1 MVRLVALL
9 LCLGA
14 TGCTAPEYNKP
25 IEMTSHGAAVRANM
39 AAHIINPVPAPP
51 RALVS
56 DASRPVQA
64 TQQYRTNEV
73 EAAAPDDG
81 RTLTGAGE

>member
-9 LCLGA
+9 LCFGA
-14 TGCTAPEYNKP
+14 AGCTEPDYNKP
-25 IEMTSHGAAVRANM
+25 IEMTSHGTAVRANM

-64 TQQYRTNEV
+64 TQQYRANEV